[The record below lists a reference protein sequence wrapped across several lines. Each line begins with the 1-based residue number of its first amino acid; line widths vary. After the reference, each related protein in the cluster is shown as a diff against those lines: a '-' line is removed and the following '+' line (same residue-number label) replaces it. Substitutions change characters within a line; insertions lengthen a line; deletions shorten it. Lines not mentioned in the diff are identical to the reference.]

1 MSQGLRHGV
10 IKSDRHY
17 LRAGLYIRDISGP
30 ADGLSEKQ
38 YGRTGQGGKI
48 LGNRAESQSLIDIG
62 NCIREQRQESGLS
75 QESLA
80 ELAGISSNT
89 VSRIEGG
96 QTAMSVEVFRKLV
109 CILGMDAN
117 SLLGRTEQPMC
128 SSGQLSEM
136 FRRIEHLKKREQKIV
151 MQTMAALMDG
161 MEGAG

>member
-1 MSQGLRHGV
+1 MPGIYPR
-10 IKSDRHY
+10 
-17 LRAGLYIRDISGP
+17 P

-38 YGRTGQGGKI
+38 SGRTGQGGKI
-48 LGNRAESQSLIDIG
+48 LGNRAGSQSLIDIG

-80 ELAGISSNT
+80 ELAGISINT

-117 SLLGRTEQPMC
+117 SLLGRTELPPC
-128 SSGQLSEM
+128 GSGQLSEM

-161 MEGAG
+161 LEGAG